1 MSRRVWW
8 SIGRMVGEKKQGKF
22 EGNREGKIARRGKD
36 FGEVVIS
43 KLAEISNFENIY
55 N

>member
-1 MSRRVWW
+1 MEY
-8 SIGRMVGEKKQGKF
+8 IGRMFSVREQGKL
-22 EGNREGKIARRGKD
+22 EGNRGRKIYRRGKD